1 MLKLPRSKLS
11 LGRERERNM
20 KRLNYNLRPMEI
32 KIMEFMARGLSVKE
46 MGEELGLH
54 RRYVTIV
61 RSAAVLSDPRIEN
74 FRHLFCEAVRD
85 GLVDLP
91 EYPSLGFLSKR
102 RLEGLE
108 RASRGMTEYGTK
120 IMALCNE
127 ATDTVFEWKLLDQVL
142 AAAISQRLI

>member
-1 MLKLPRSKLS
+1 QTCALPIS
-11 LGRERERNM
+11 LGGARNM

-32 KIMEFMARGLSVKE
+32 QIMEFMARGLSVKE
-46 MGEELGLH
+46 MADELGMH

-85 GLVDLP
+85 ELIDLP
-91 EYPSLGFLSKR
+91 WYPSVSFLSAR
-102 RLEGLE
+102 RREGLE

-127 ATDTVFEWKLLDQVL
+127 ATDMEFEWKLLDQIL
-142 AAAISQRLI
+142 AAAISQGVI